1 MLELFYRDFISL
13 KSLQV
18 KTKKNTNYE
27 FVVLNNALNQY
38 DKLVKEYKQVHEGEP
53 KDDKIYDQKQKYN
66 SKTLKALDYQ
76 SVQLQTKLLSDEN
89 R

>member
-13 KSLQV
+13 KSLEV
-18 KTKKNTNYE
+18 KTRKNTNYE

-38 DKLVKEYKQVHEGEP
+38 DKLVKEYKKVHEGEP
-53 KDDKIYDQKQKYN
+53 KDDKIYGQKQKYN

-76 SVQLQTKLLSDEN
+76 PVQLQTKLLSDEN

>member
-38 DKLVKEYKQVHEGEP
+38 DKLVKEYKKVHEGEP
-53 KDDKIYDQKQKYN
+53 KDDKIYGQKQKYN
-66 SKTLKALDYQ
+66 SKILKALDYQ
-76 SVQLQTKLLSDEN
+76 PVQLQTKLLSDEN